1 MRFVVIMDPPSTVLE
16 DKDTSFALMLEMQR
30 RGHRVDHCMQ
40 RDLYLDRGKL
50 WATVRQATIQR
61 GAVQPIA
68 NIQQRDPA
76 PPIANIQQ
84 RDPAPPIALGAP
96 EDVCLHEV
104 DAVLERTDP
113 PFDSD
118 YWWCTLMLDRLSDDT
133 LVVNAPRGLRSA
145 NEKLYA
151 CNFPELMP
159 RTMVTGDKQKAKRF
173 LAEVGGQG
181 VIKPLG
187 GAGGE
192 GVFMLRADDMN
203 LNAII
208 EHVTRNG
215 TCMAM
220 VQEFLPAVR
229 EGDKRILL
237 LEGEPLGAILRVPQ
251 RDDVRSNIHVGGTVV
266 KAEIT
271 AAERRM
277 IDALAPRLR
286 EDGLFF
292 VGLDVIGGKL
302 TEVNVT
308 SPTGIQQ
315 MSRLD
320 GENYESRVIAW
331 LEEHA

>member
-1 MRFVVIMDPPSTVLE
+1 
-16 DKDTSFALMLEMQR
+16 
-30 RGHRVDHCMQ
+30 
-40 RDLYLDRGKL
+40 
-50 WATVRQATIQR
+50 
-61 GAVQPIA
+61 
-68 NIQQRDPA
+68 
-76 PPIANIQQ
+76 
-84 RDPAPPIALGAP
+84 
-96 EDVCLHEV
+96 
-104 DAVLERTDP
+104 
-113 PFDSD
+113 
-118 YWWCTLMLDRLSDDT
+118 
-133 LVVNAPRGLRSA
+133 
-145 NEKLYA
+145 
-151 CNFPELMP
+151 
-159 RTMVTGDKQKAKRF
+159 
-173 LAEVGGQG
+173 
-181 VIKPLG
+181 
-187 GAGGE
+187 
-192 GVFMLRADDMN
+192 
-203 LNAII
+203 
-208 EHVTRNG
+208 
-215 TCMAM
+215 
-220 VQEFLPAVR
+220 VR